1 MTSPFDDSNRPKEP
15 WADSEF
21 SNKGRSPVDRLMDA
35 QHTMLFSDWENG
47 EQIDK
52 WEEWWKHHS
61 ASSEGPQKYKR
72 GVYMDNEEPLFLM
85 TGSEPKK
92 GTTRSWG
99 SIRRDTIAAP
109 NGYEEG
115 HHAEGPMINWTYFKQ
130 TPESWNRIKNHY
142 LSNNEEAERPVVNM
156 SLKSLT
162 KGPFKSFYNRVLN
175 NPDEETVVVNPPEV
189 MRTFTD
195 KVDTQE
201 HMDEKGL
208 PAIPTIEASKLIY
221 DGQEEVRSVIG
232 HPDEG
237 YILKPT
243 NGTGGNGI
251 RKVENLDEAER
262 LLTSE
267 KGIKELIAD
276 AYDEGERDEWQ
287 QSAKEHAKNPEP
299 FVESYAIQ
307 TMMPHSSDLR
317 IIGFGDNVAN
327 AERRLSPDGDVR
339 TNLSQIS
346 EWFPVPGEGVKRKL
360 TVYGEVLNAMSQ
372 GRLEHIDLDHF
383 DEGDK
388 DHEVLGQGA
397 RDLYEDIVY
406 SFKPGEYNFDSNLD
420 QPPIKMG
427 VDALEVDIDD
437 IGHLPK
443 EWRERAMEY
452 KDGDTVYFVPE
463 LNGNPGSGADVAA
476 TLSGNP
482 EQLTSI
488 HCYNFMRDMAGLE
501 PYELD
506 EIVGNND
513 TSTPEGRVWSRARSY
528 FPSDDLDKY
537 DWIDHVS
544 ENLRP
549 GEKEPDRPIDGDP
562 FN

>member
-1 MTSPFDDSNRPKEP
+1 
-15 WADSEF
+15 
-21 SNKGRSPVDRLMDA
+21 MDA
-35 QHTMLFSDWENG
+35 QHRMLFSDWENG

-52 WEEWWKHHS
+52 WEEWWKENS
-61 ASSEGPQKYKR
+61 AGSEGPKKYKR
-72 GVYMDNEEPLFLM
+72 GVYLDNEDPLFLM

-92 GTTRSWG
+92 GTSRSWG

-115 HHAEGPMINWTYFKQ
+115 HHTEGPMINWTYFKQ
-130 TPESWNRIKNHY
+130 TPKSWNRIKNHY

-195 KVDTQE
+195 KVDTQK
-201 HMDEKGL
+201 HMDEKDL
-208 PAIPTIEASKLIY
+208 PAIPTTGASNLIY

-251 RKVENLDEAER
+251 RKVDNLDEAKR

-267 KGIKELIAD
+267 EGIRELIAD
-276 AYDEGERDEWQ
+276 AYDEGERNKWRE
-287 QSAKEHAKNPEP
+287 SAKEHAENPEE

-346 EWFPVPGEGVKRKL
+346 EWFPVPEEGVKRKL

-383 DEGDK
+383 DEGGNGY
-388 DHEVLGQGA
+388 EVLGQGA
-397 RDLYEDIVY
+397 RDLYKDIVY
-406 SFKPGEYNFDSNLD
+406 SFEPEEYNFDSSLD

-501 PYELD
+501 TYELD

-513 TSTPEGRVWSRARSY
+513 TSTPEGRVWSRARTY

-537 DWIDHVS
+537 DWIDQVS